1 MTATECHLSN
11 LDLPINDANTCWW
24 LSANLALFHKKR
36 PELDTYFSASS
47 AAPSAASAASA
58 PSAASAAPANA
69 SASNFNTFQ
78 SNLKP
83 DFEKIYNYY
92 SSPSPSPSSSNW
104 TASNILEFRTSSNM
118 TLFNTNDFKVNSNT
132 LQDPAEYL
140 NQLYSYINLE
150 FNSQAIANTTNLNL
164 YDMHLHRLFY
174 GITEKSNT
182 SVDWK
187 AFYEGT
193 SSLILTFR
201 DPSRENSTIN
211 ILKEISIPVFTG
223 DTGGILTDP
232 TPENMNTFH
241 QQLGSNI
248 TTNTYYLD
256 AMIVYE
262 AEHWVSYVKCDTND
276 SWYYYKAIKAG
287 PMTVKWDSFESMMA
301 SNEILSSN
309 VRIMF
314 YSKKEKDKV

>member
-11 LDLPINDANTCWW
+11 LDLPLNEANTCWW

-36 PELDTYFSASS
+36 PELDTYFGTAASS
-47 AAPSAASAASA
+47 ASASA
-58 PSAASAAPANA
+58 P
-69 SASNFNTFQ
+69 SNFNTFQ

-83 DFEKIYNYY
+83 DFQKIYNYY
-92 SSPSPSPSSSNW
+92 SGSPSPSPSPSPSSSNW
-104 TASNILEFRTSSNM
+104 TASNVLEFRTSSNM
-118 TLFNTNDFKVNSNT
+118 TLFNTSNFQVNSNT

-140 NQLYSYINLE
+140 NQLYSYINLD
-150 FNSQAIANTTNLNL
+150 FNNQAITNTTNLNL

-174 GITEKSNT
+174 GITEESNGA
-182 SVDWK
+182 VEWK
-187 AFYEGT
+187 VFYEGT

-201 DPSRENSTIN
+201 HPLTEKSTIN

-223 DTGGILTDP
+223 NTKDILTGP
-232 TPENMNTFH
+232 TPENMGIFRQSLT
-241 QQLGSNI
+241 SNF

-262 AEHWVSYVKCDTND
+262 PDHWVSYVKCDTND
-276 SWYYYKAIKAG
+276 SWYYYKAIQAG
-287 PMTVKWDSFESMMA
+287 TMKDKWDSFESMMA
-301 SNEILSSN
+301 SNAILSSN

-314 YSKKEKDKV
+314 YSKKDKA